1 MYFVVSCDLMLKNSI
16 SKVLQLRIHTNALS
30 PHLELNGIEWKEMKR
45 IILEYSS
52 LPLFRSFNG
61 GNGKFIPLFGSFSGR
76 EWNGYERTLIP
87 LYSLKILNF
96 HSLEIG
102 RNRRE

>member
-1 MYFVVSCDLMLKNSI
+1 MYFVVFCDLMLKNSI

-30 PHLELNGIEWKEMKR
+30 PHLELNEMEWKETKK

-61 GNGKFIPLFGSFSGR
+61 RNGKFIPLFGSLSER
-76 EWNGYERTLIP
+76 EWNG
-87 LYSLKILNF
+87 
-96 HSLEIG
+96 
-102 RNRRE
+102 